1 LIIFCCSGWISHV
14 KIWKIFPKN
23 PKFSNFFFRIKEKSH
38 NVGLKK
44 YPCLRWVN
52 TLFTA
57 GKKSMLISGQSLSII
72 CRPLAK
78 NAAIVLILQKCRQF
92 WDFITEHENFVLSL
106 YTRDSLRKRN
116 GKITKVW
123 TDLQSFWS
131 NMQRFN
137 WKNRLR
143 WIFGAFV
150 KFEEV
155 LPKIQRVGEI
165 CRSLANNEELCT
177 KLQSF
182 AKNAVI

>member
-78 NAAIVLILQKCRQF
+78 SAFIVQKRQF
-92 WDFITEHENFVLSL
+92 KKKEWENHKSL
-106 YTRDSLRKRN
+106 DRFAEL
-116 GKITKVW
+116 
-123 TDLQSFWS
+123 LS

-137 WKNRLR
+137 LKNRLR
-143 WIFGAFV
+143 WFFRVLV